1 VGRLDGQGEG
11 VLLGLELLSLLGRI
25 ELGLGRWMGQGLWL
39 GGDRSVKGL
48 YILVESELCI
58 FPFLALSPGLD
69 LLFLFPSL
77 GLGLGHGPVPCSG
90 RENHRGEAYKQKKT
104 TNSRSNVA
112 VEVVAAE
119 DASSSLFP
127 SHLYPAH
134 LSCPSRHP
142 VSHPSH
148 RGTDR
153 PALQWGGKYPD
164 PGPCAGAHKREAE
177 EEAGMDGKLGKCV
190 GYDDGF
196 FLSPFLCRCLVS
208 GAGVECGVVHRTE
221 SPGAKQRRS

>member
-1 VGRLDGQGEG
+1 VGRLDEQGEG
-11 VLLGLELLSLLGRI
+11 VLPGLELLSLLERS

-48 YILVESELCI
+48 YILVESELYI

-77 GLGLGHGPVPCSG
+77 GLGHDPVPCS
-90 RENHRGEAYKQKKT
+90 ENHLGEAYKQKKRS
-104 TNSRSNVA
+104 NSRSNVA
-112 VEVVAAE
+112 VEVMAAE

-127 SHLYPAH
+127 SHLYLAH
-134 LSCPSRHP
+134 SSCPSRHP

-164 PGPCAGAHKREAE
+164 RGPCAGAHKREAE
-177 EEAGMDGKLGKCV
+177 EEEAGRDGKLEKCV
-190 GYDDGF
+190 GYDGGS
-196 FLSPFLCRCLVS
+196 FLSPFPCRCLVS
-208 GAGVECGVVHRTE
+208 EEGVECGVVHRTE
-221 SPGAKQRRS
+221 SPGAEQRRS